1 MGLADLH
8 VHSIHSYDGTVT
20 VPAILKH
27 VAYNTKLNVI
37 ALTDHDQTCGVA
49 EAVQLA
55 PAYGVEVIPGC
66 EVSTAEGHLLT
77 LFVDQAVQPGLS
89 YLETILRTGEMG
101 GLCIAPHPTTA
112 FINSVSFKTVRQVL
126 QNPDAARILVG
137 IEAYNG
143 GLVLTH
149 RNAHIAA
156 ICQTFPLAQVGNS
169 DAHVLKAIGQGATRF
184 KGKTAE
190 DLKQALHN
198 RETQIQQEH
207 GMTGLEVLWTYLFQ
221 HLVLKMGWAPWN
233 AGPLAPVIYRRVG
246 QISRC
251 EQAVPI
257 S

>member
-20 VPAILKH
+20 IPAILKH
-27 VAYNTKLNVI
+27 VANNTKLNVI
-37 ALTDHDQTCGVA
+37 ALTDHDQTCGVE

-55 PAYGVEVIPGC
+55 PGYGIEVIPGC

-77 LFVDQAVQPGLS
+77 LFVERPVQRGLS
-89 YLETILRTGEMG
+89 YLETILRVGSMG
-101 GLCIAPHPTTA
+101 GLCIAPHPSA
-112 FINSVSFKTVRQVL
+112 SFVSSVSFQTIRRVM
-126 QNPDAARILVG
+126 QNQEAARVLVG

-149 RNAHIAA
+149 RNAYITT

-169 DAHVLKAIGQGATRF
+169 DAHVLRTIGQGATRF
-184 KGKTAE
+184 KGKTVA
-190 DLKQALHN
+190 DFKQALIG
-198 RETQIQQEH
+198 RQTQIQQEH
-207 GMTGLEVLWTYLFQ
+207 SMNGFEVLWTYLFQ
-221 HLVLKMGWAPWN
+221 HLLLKIGWARWN
-233 AGPLAPVIYRRVG
+233 AGPQAPVIYRRVG

-251 EQAVPI
+251 EQTAQV

>member
-27 VAYNTKLNVI
+27 AAYNTKLNVI
-37 ALTDHDQTCGVA
+37 ALTDHDQTCGVE

-55 PAYGVEVIPGC
+55 PAYGLEVIPGC

-77 LFVDQAVQPGLS
+77 LFVDKPVQAGLS
-89 YLETILRTGEMG
+89 YLETILRAGEMG
-101 GLCIAPHPTTA
+101 GICIAPHPTTA

-126 QNPDAARILVG
+126 QNADAARILVG

-149 RNAHIAA
+149 RNAYIAA

-169 DAHVLKAIGQGATRF
+169 DAHVLMAVGQGATRYQ
-184 KGKTAE
+184 GKTAA
-190 DLKQALHN
+190 DLKLALLN
-198 RETQIQQEH
+198 RATQVHQEH
-207 GMTGLEVLWTYLFQ
+207 GMNGFEVLWTYLFQ
-221 HLVLKMGWAPWN
+221 HLLLKVGWAPWN
-233 AGPLAPVIYRRVG
+233 AGPQSPVIYRRVG

-251 EQAVPI
+251 EQAAPV